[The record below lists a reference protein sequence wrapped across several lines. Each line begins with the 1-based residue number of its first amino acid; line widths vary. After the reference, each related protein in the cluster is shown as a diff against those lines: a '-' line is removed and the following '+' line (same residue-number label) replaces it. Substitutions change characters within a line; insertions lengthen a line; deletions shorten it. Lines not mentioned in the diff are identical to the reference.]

1 MITLFLDTSATRL
14 IVGIYKD
21 NTPVLLVNE
30 KSMNDLSSRLL
41 PTIKGALDELKM
53 GVKDINRIIVVNGPG
68 SFTGVRVG
76 VTVAKTLAWA
86 KNIPIIPV
94 SELELL
100 ATTKVETNYVVPF
113 IDARRDA
120 FYAGMYDKKHK
131 NIIEDTYI
139 TRTSLLN
146 KIKRHV
152 SLKDVTFVSYDKV
165 EGLESILPK
174 LNIEYIIKKYARKK
188 SFNPHS
194 VNPNYLKK
202 VEAEEKLNDK
212 RNK

>member
-1 MITLFLDTSATRL
+1 MITLFLDTSTTRL

>member
-1 MITLFLDTSATRL
+1 MITLFLDTSTIRL

-21 NTPVLLVNE
+21 NMPIFIVNE
-30 KSMNDLSSRLL
+30 ESMNDLSSRLL
-41 PTIKGALDELKM
+41 PTIKECLEKINLSVD
-53 GVKDINRIIVVNGPG
+53 DINRIIVVNGPG

-76 VTVAKTLAWA
+76 VTVAKTLAWS

-100 ATTKVETNYVVPF
+100 ATTKVDTTYIVPF

-139 TRTSLLN
+139 TRESLLN
-146 KIKRHV
+146 KIKRRT
-152 SLKDVTFVSYDKV
+152 SLKNVTFVSYNKV
-165 EGLESILPK
+165 DEIESILPK
-174 LNIEYIIKKYARKK
+174 LNIEYIVKKYARKK
-188 SFNPHS
+188 SFNPHL
-194 VNPNYLKK
+194 VNPNYLKR
-202 VEAEEKLNDK
+202 VEAEEKLDDK

>member
-1 MITLFLDTSATRL
+1 MITLFLDTSTTRL
-14 IVGIYKD
+14 IVGIYRD
-21 NTPVLLVNE
+21 NTPIFIANE
-30 KSMNDLSSRLL
+30 KSANDLSSRLL
-41 PTIKGALDELKM
+41 PLIKTSLRKCELL
-53 GVKDINRIIVVNGPG
+53 VDDINRIIVVNGPG

-76 VTVAKTLAWA
+76 VTVAKTLAWS

-100 ATTKVETNYVVPF
+100 ATTKVETNYIVPF

-139 TRTSLLN
+139 TRTDLLN
-146 KIKRHV
+146 KIKRHA
-152 SLKDVTFVSYDKV
+152 SKKDVTFVSYDKV
-165 EGLESILPK
+165 DGIDSVLPK
-174 LNIEYIIKKYARKK
+174 LNIDYIIKKYAKK
-188 SFNPHS
+188 KGVNPHS

-202 VEAEEKLNDK
+202 VEAEEKFNDK

>member
-1 MITLFLDTSATRL
+1 MITLFLDTSTSRL
-14 IVGIYKD
+14 IVGIYND
-21 NTPVLLVNE
+21 NMPIFMVNE
-30 KSMNDLSSRLL
+30 QSMNDLSSRLL
-41 PTIKGALDELKM
+41 PTIKGCLEATNLNVD
-53 GVKDINRIIVVNGPG
+53 DINRIIVVNGPG

-100 ATTKVETNYVVPF
+100 ATTKVETNYIVPF

-131 NIIEDTYI
+131 NIIADTYI
-139 TRTSLLN
+139 NREDLLN
-146 KIKRHV
+146 KIKRRT

-165 EGLESILPK
+165 DSIMSILPK
-174 LNIEYIIKKYARKK
+174 LNIDDIVKKYSRKK
-188 SFNPHS
+188 SSNPHL
-194 VNPNYLKK
+194 VNPNYLKR
-202 VEAEEKLNDK
+202 VEAEEKLDDK